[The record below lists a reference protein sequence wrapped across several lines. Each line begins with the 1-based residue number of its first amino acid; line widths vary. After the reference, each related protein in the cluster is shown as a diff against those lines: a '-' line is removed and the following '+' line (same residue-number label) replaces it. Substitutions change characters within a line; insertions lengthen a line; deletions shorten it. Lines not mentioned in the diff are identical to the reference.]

1 MREPSFEA
9 IKQIQADLQTQYMHG
24 SVASQR
30 LGISSLL
37 LSRITGSIFVKQ
49 SSNELQQDDVR
60 YNIGFNLKFNK
71 KNAEVSAYIY
81 IYFFYRFIIVCIILD
96 TWLH

>member
-81 IYFFYRFIIVCIILD
+81 IYFFFIDLSLYV
-96 TWLH
+96 